1 MPILIFVYSMQ
12 PLPNFVIL
20 DMCGNPVAK
29 ESDNYRLFV
38 VYHLKSL
45 KALDGSAVVRSDD
58 SSQIMVIG
66 VIPQYLAQV
75 KVSNC
80 TL

>member
-1 MPILIFVYSMQ
+1 MIPNFCLYPCVQ

-45 KALDGSAVVRSDD
+45 KALDGSAVVRSSGGDD
-58 SSQIMVIG
+58 GGGGRVTQHF
-66 VIPQYLAQV
+66 L
-75 KVSNC
+75 
-80 TL
+80 